1 MDFVKKEWKAIA
13 LIICLIVGIVY
24 LKFINDQ
31 LDALKIQNAKIIST
45 FDSVESVTIST
56 NSSMNEMSKQVDS
69 INSNVSFIVKKVRRR

>member
-13 LIICLIVGIVY
+13 LIICLIGGIVY

-45 FDSVESVTIST
+45 FDSVESVAIST
-56 NSSMNEMSKQVDS
+56 NSGMNEMSKQVDS
-69 INSNVSFIVKKVRRR
+69 IHSNVSYIVKKVRRR